1 MEADVPLRQKS
12 NNHKLCGDA
21 KQQGHSLSNQTGS
34 SLNFNSIIFQKRFW
48 GS

>member
-21 KQQGHSLSNQTGS
+21 RQQGQSVQPNWIMLK
-34 SLNFNSIIFQKRFW
+34 F
-48 GS
+48 